1 MHRPNALPTGQWPVA
16 NLPLDEDGKLASGR
30 GYDGP

>member
-1 MHRPNALPTGQWPVA
+1 MHRPNALPTGQWVH
-16 NLPLDEDGKLASGR
+16 LPLDEDGKLALGW

>member
-1 MHRPNALPTGQWPVA
+1 MHRPNALPTCQWA
-16 NLPLDEDGKLASGR
+16 NLPLDEDGKLASGW